1 MIFFQISCEQT
12 LDGSVVHT
20 GLLGV
25 HAQVLQVE
33 HTNVEAMESLL
44 AQLGRSLH
52 PNHAAILELTQALSG
67 IYREQIMDEGN
78 IVPTGLL
85 KRKLEL
91 CSLLLPVI
99 DKLEPP
105 MSRLRGKKMSGVV
118 QNFGVANCVIFQ
130 ASLSTRS
137 PLQWSA
143 WQNRRSCPTC
153 PVLRGRLRCETNTS
167 SARSCCAKL
176 LDYSCKNHRVRLRLN
191 WLGLR

>member
-1 MIFFQISCEQT
+1 
-12 LDGSVVHT
+12 VVHT

-25 HAQVLQVE
+25 QAQVLQVD

-105 MSRLRGKKMSGVV
+105 MSRLRGKKNSGIK
-118 QNFGVANCVIFQ
+118 CKI
-130 ASLSTRS
+130 L
-137 PLQWSA
+137 
-143 WQNRRSCPTC
+143 
-153 PVLRGRLRCETNTS
+153 E
-167 SARSCCAKL
+167 L
-176 LDYSCKNHRVRLRLN
+176 LNV
-191 WLGLR
+191 